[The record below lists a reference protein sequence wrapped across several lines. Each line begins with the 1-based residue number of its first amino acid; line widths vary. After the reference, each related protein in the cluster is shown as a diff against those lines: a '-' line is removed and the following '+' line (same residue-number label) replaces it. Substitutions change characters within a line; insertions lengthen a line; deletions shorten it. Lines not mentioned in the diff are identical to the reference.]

1 MRIISW
7 NVNGIRATSGKI
19 KNGEKTG
26 SSTDNV
32 IKTLIKE
39 QKPDILCF
47 QEVKT
52 QNPSDLDIFK
62 SDYKYILNNFSKS
75 KKGYS
80 GVTLMTN
87 KRPQWVSHDFGLY
100 SEDEIGNYSDYEFIH
115 EGRILTV
122 KFDNMIVIVT
132 YVPNSQPKLARI
144 NMRIEWER
152 ILRNYLNMLKEKMS
166 VPVIMVGDLN
176 VAPKEIDIHDPKGKN
191 KVAGFSPEERNEFQ
205 NLLGCGLVDSFRH
218 KYPTTV
224 KYTYYSNFANA
235 REKGLG
241 WRIDMAMISDF
252 IKSKIIEADCLNEYY
267 GSDHVPIL
275 LDIDI

>member
-19 KNGEKTG
+19 KNGDKTG
-26 SSTDNV
+26 SSSDNV
-32 IKTLIKE
+32 IKTLINE

-80 GVTLMTN
+80 GVSLMTN
-87 KRPQWVSHDFGLY
+87 KKPLWVSHDFSLY

-115 EGRILTV
+115 EGRVLTAR
-122 KFDNMIVIVT
+122 FDNMVVVVV

-144 NMRIEWER
+144 ELRVEWER
-152 ILRNYLNMLKEKMS
+152 ILRNYLKTLKEKMS
-166 VPVIMVGDLN
+166 VQVIMVGDLN
-176 VAPKEIDIHDPKGKN
+176 VAPKEIDIHDPKGKT
-191 KVAGFSPEERNEFQ
+191 KVPGFSPQERCEFKKM
-205 NLLGCGLVDSFRH
+205 LDCGMVDSFRH
-218 KYPTTV
+218 KYPDAV
-224 KYTYYSNFANA
+224 KYTYYSNFANS
-235 REKGLG
+235 REKGNG
-241 WRIDMAMISDF
+241 WRIDMAMISDS
-252 IKSKIIEADCLNEYY
+252 IKSKIIEADCLEEYH